1 MANQFNV
8 GSIVEGKISQ
18 IKPFGAF
25 VQLDAT
31 TRGLVHIS
39 QVSHNFVKDI
49 NEVISVG
56 DQVKVK
62 ILSIEEEG
70 KKISLSIKQAIPF
83 EKKEDT
89 KKQEFHKTTEE
100 LSPSIDLFS
109 SNKGNGHLEDLLKE
123 FTRQSN
129 ERHADINKRL
139 KR

>member
-56 DQVKVK
+56 DEVKVK
-62 ILSIEEEG
+62 ILSIEEDG

-83 EKKEDT
+83 EKKEDA
-89 KKQEFHKTTEE
+89 KKQEFRKTEE
-100 LSPSIDLFS
+100 PSPSIDLFS
-109 SNKGNGHLEDLLKE
+109 PNKGNAHLEDLLKE

>member
-49 NEVISVG
+49 NEIISVG
-56 DQVKVK
+56 DEVKVK
-62 ILSIEEEG
+62 ILSIEEDG

-89 KKQEFHKTTEE
+89 KKQEFRKTEE
-100 LSPSIDLFS
+100 PSPSIDLFS
-109 SNKGNGHLEDLLKE
+109 PNKGNGHLEDLLKE

>member
-8 GSIVEGKISQ
+8 DSIVEGKISQ

-56 DQVKVK
+56 DEVKVT
-62 ILSIEEEG
+62 ILSIEEDG

-89 KKQEFHKTTEE
+89 KKQEFRKTEE
-100 LSPSIDLFS
+100 PSPSIDLFS
-109 SNKGNGHLEDLLKE
+109 PNKGNAHLEDLLKE

>member
-56 DQVKVK
+56 DEVKVK
-62 ILSIEEEG
+62 ILSIEEDG

-89 KKQEFHKTTEE
+89 KKQEFRKTEE
-100 LSPSIDLFS
+100 SSPSIDLFS
-109 SNKGNGHLEDLLKE
+109 PNKGNAHLEDLLKE

>member
-56 DQVKVK
+56 DEVKVK
-62 ILSIEEEG
+62 ILSIEEDG

-89 KKQEFHKTTEE
+89 KKQEFRKTKEP
-100 LSPSIDLFS
+100 SPSIDLFS
-109 SNKGNGHLEDLLKE
+109 PNKGNAHLEDLLKE

>member
-56 DQVKVK
+56 DEVKVK
-62 ILSIEEEG
+62 ILSIEEDG

-89 KKQEFHKTTEE
+89 KKQEFRKTEE
-100 LSPSIDLFS
+100 PSPSIDLFS
-109 SNKGNGHLEDLLKE
+109 HLEDLLKE

>member
-56 DQVKVK
+56 DEVKVK
-62 ILSIEEEG
+62 ILSIEEDG
-70 KKISLSIKQAIPF
+70 KKISLSIKQTIPF

-89 KKQEFHKTTEE
+89 KKQEFRKTEE
-100 LSPSIDLFS
+100 PSPSIDLFS
-109 SNKGNGHLEDLLKE
+109 PNKGNAHLEDLLKE

>member
-56 DQVKVK
+56 DEVKVK
-62 ILSIEEEG
+62 ILSIEEDG

-83 EKKEDT
+83 EKKEDLT
-89 KKQEFHKTTEE
+89 RSEE
-100 LSPSIDLFS
+100 RRVGKECRSRWSPY
-109 SNKGNGHLEDLLKE
+109 H
-123 FTRQSN
+123 
-129 ERHADINKRL
+129 
-139 KR
+139 

>member
-18 IKPFGAF
+18 MKPFGAF

-56 DQVKVK
+56 DEVKVK
-62 ILSIEEEG
+62 ILSIEEDG

-89 KKQEFHKTTEE
+89 KKQEFRKTEE
-100 LSPSIDLFS
+100 PSPSIDLFS
-109 SNKGNGHLEDLLKE
+109 PNKGNAHLEDLLKE

>member
-8 GSIVEGKISQ
+8 DSIVEGKISQ

-56 DQVKVK
+56 DEVKVK
-62 ILSIEEEG
+62 ILSIEEDG

-89 KKQEFHKTTEE
+89 KKQEFRKTEE
-100 LSPSIDLFS
+100 PSPAIDLFS
-109 SNKGNGHLEDLLKE
+109 PNKGNAHLEDLLKE

>member
-18 IKPFGAF
+18 IIPFGAF
-25 VQLDAT
+25 VHLDAT
-31 TRGLVHIS
+31 T
-39 QVSHNFVKDI
+39 
-49 NEVISVG
+49 
-56 DQVKVK
+56 
-62 ILSIEEEG
+62 
-70 KKISLSIKQAIPF
+70 AIPF

>member
-49 NEVISVG
+49 NEIISVG
-56 DQVKVK
+56 DEVKVK
-62 ILSIEEEG
+62 ILSIEEDG

-89 KKQEFHKTTEE
+89 KKQEFHKTEKP
-100 LSPSIDLFS
+100 SPSVDLFS
-109 SNKGNGHLEDLLKE
+109 LNKGNGHLEDLLKE

>member
-56 DQVKVK
+56 DEVKVK
-62 ILSIEEEG
+62 ILSIEEDG

-83 EKKEDT
+83 EKKEDI
-89 KKQEFHKTTEE
+89 KKQEFRKTEE
-100 LSPSIDLFS
+100 PSPSIDLFS
-109 SNKGNGHLEDLLKE
+109 PNKGNAHLEDLLKE

>member
-56 DQVKVK
+56 DEVKVK
-62 ILSIEEEG
+62 ILSIEEDG

-83 EKKEDT
+83 EKKEAT
-89 KKQEFHKTTEE
+89 KRQEFHKTEE
-100 LSPSIDLFS
+100 PSPSIDLFS
-109 SNKGNGHLEDLLKE
+109 PNKGNAHLEDLLKE

>member
-56 DQVKVK
+56 DEVKVK
-62 ILSIEEEG
+62 ILSIEEDG

-89 KKQEFHKTTEE
+89 KKQEFRKTEE
-100 LSPSIDLFS
+100 PSPSIDLFS
-109 SNKGNGHLEDLLKE
+109 PNKRNAHLEDLLKE

>member
-56 DQVKVK
+56 DD
-62 ILSIEEEG
+62 G

-89 KKQEFHKTTEE
+89 KKQEFRKTEE
-100 LSPSIDLFS
+100 PSPSIDLFS
-109 SNKGNGHLEDLLKE
+109 PNKGNAHLEDLLKE